1 MTPEKVAQLSTVL
14 LGAGVGFT
22 VTESTRATGDWVV
35 TCSPGSTIDV
45 SQVAAV
51 EAQLGITS
59 PITGAVTF
67 Q

>member
-1 MTPEKVAQLSTVL
+1 MTPAKVAQLSTIL

-22 VTESTRATGDWVV
+22 VEENTKETGDWVV
-35 TCSPGSTIDV
+35 TCAPGGGIDV

-59 PITGAVTF
+59 PITGTVTLL
-67 Q
+67 